1 MSGKISETRGKK
13 QDAQTFEDESIFW
26 APKIAKELQV
36 RPVGH
41 NIRKFRFISENIE
54 HVGTPKIGG
63 RVDSDTV
70 SICLRQRWEFCIKM
84 RVVPE
89 SQTFLLILETAK
101 VPKNLLKT

>member
-1 MSGKISETRGKK
+1 MSGKTSETREKQK
-13 QDAQTFEDESIFW
+13 QDAQTFENESIFW
-26 APKIAKELQV
+26 APKVAKELQV
-36 RPVGH
+36 PVGH